1 MLICL
6 RNIEDR
12 AFELEDGIQLP
23 QLLFTRTTFAKD
35 GVNNFQQAVAMF
47 RELCLARSAAFRLS
61 SRRSL
66 ASGTSHHAEE
76 NIERKPADYRP
87 GSDSYAYD
95 NPWPKLNGG
104 RLDWL
109 FGDGWRRPLAKDQGA
124 KMVEFYF
131 FSLVLKIII
140 FGVTKF
146 SRRSQLIRREWIWFS
161 QVAHDEHKDWMR
173 FHQFAFI
180 LFTVLTTWFSC
191 WIVFAKPDWPNGRE
205 WALREAHLEM
215 ARREKAG
222 LPYISKDLIRPEKVA
237 ATLPSDEELR
247 DFDILI

>member
-1 MLICL
+1 MHLDTISFVAKFS
-6 RNIEDR
+6 R
-12 AFELEDGIQLP
+12 
-23 QLLFTRTTFAKD
+23 FAKN

-124 KMVEFYF
+124 KM
-131 FSLVLKIII
+131 
-140 FGVTKF
+140 
-146 SRRSQLIRREWIWFS
+146 RREWIWFS